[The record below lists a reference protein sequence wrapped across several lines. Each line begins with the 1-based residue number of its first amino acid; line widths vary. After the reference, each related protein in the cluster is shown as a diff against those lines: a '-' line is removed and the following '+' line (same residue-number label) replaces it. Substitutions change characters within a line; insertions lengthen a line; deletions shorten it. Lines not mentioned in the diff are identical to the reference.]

1 MRTPNYAASYTGW
14 FTEITTW
21 FTEITIDNK
30 RIYCLQFGQK
40 TYGKPLS
47 QMPGETL
54 VSNLEKKGLE
64 KGPNKISRTEHC
76 FNNW

>member
-1 MRTPNYAASYTGW
+1 MLQVIQGGLQKLLRGSQKLLL
-14 FTEITTW
+14 TTKESIV
-21 FTEITIDNK
+21 FNNSTF
-30 RIYCLQFGQK
+30 FGQK

-64 KGPNKISRTEHC
+64 KRPNKISRTEHC

>member
-14 FTEITTW
+14 SQKLLLTTKESIV
-21 FTEITIDNK
+21 FNSTF
-30 RIYCLQFGQK
+30 FGQK

-64 KGPNKISRTEHC
+64 KGPNKISGTEHC
-76 FNNW
+76 FNNL